1 MIFDKIRNCK
11 YKSNLFDSRLTR
23 LKKNLYSLFISLVFK
38 DFDFIIV
45 KKRLKEKKK
54 SNNAMFVQKTLEESN

>member
-11 YKSNLFDSRLTR
+11 YQSNSFDSRLTE
-23 LKKNLYSLFISLVFK
+23 LKKNLYSLSISLVSK
-38 DFDFIIV
+38 DFDFIIA

-54 SNNAMFVQKTLEESN
+54 TNSVVFVQETSEKSK